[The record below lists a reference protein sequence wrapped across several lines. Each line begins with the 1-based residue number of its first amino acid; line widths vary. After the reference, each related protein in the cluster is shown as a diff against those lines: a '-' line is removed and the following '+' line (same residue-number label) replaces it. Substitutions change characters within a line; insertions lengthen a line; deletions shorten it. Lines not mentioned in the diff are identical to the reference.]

1 MSTII
6 KNIIFSLNLI
16 IFLSISCTDDPYEIP
31 EPDTTPPQALVIYPI
46 DGEPVSGI
54 ITIEARANDNEKV
67 TEVLFYINQEF
78 VGKDTTTKNDIAT
91 YEWNTSISELN
102 NDGTLVKKYTDDEFH
117 FISVVATDLSD
128 NKYSSVPI
136 RSFVDNID
144 SEPPSAFFLTP
155 FSGQYITGITDI
167 TVVATDNVGIQFVS
181 YFINNVLQEY
191 VLPVENSSTFEFP
204 WNTTLV
210 QSGAYYSLYA
220 NVRDI
225 NNNVTIIPPI
235 SVYVDNGAQIDITPP
250 NGAIVSPPAGIS
262 VSGEVQIIISASD
275 NRAMGEVLLSINE
288 EFISTIENDPFLY
301 IWNTLGEE
309 EDSEH
314 SISVILRDLAGNETP
329 LNPIT
334 VFVDNNPTS
343 DISPPSVL
351 IMDPVSGQKVSGIV
365 PIKVDAYDE
374 SGISHIDYYINGI
387 FEEIDSIPP
396 YDFEWDTNE
405 YLDDEEHI
413 IFVIGFDNEGNS
425 TYHQPITVIVDNDDN
440 IPPSGQFQNPIPGQ
454 TLNGFITIQIAANDN
469 EEVNKIELSIN
480 GIPRDTL
487 QFSPYSYSWN
497 TQLESEDQYS
507 VLSAIVIDD
516 FGNQFPIPPISVLI
530 DNEVNDLAPPTGTIS
545 NPLSGQTVSGI
556 VNFTVL
562 AQDDSGISEVVFY
575 IDGIQTFTGTSDPY
589 IFEWDTTILNNN
601 SQHTLSATVT
611 DNVGQSIL
619 LQPVLITVTN

>member
-1 MSTII
+1 MSITN
-6 KNIIFSLNLI
+6 KNILVSLIFL
-16 IFLSISCTDDPYEIP
+16 IFLSFSCTGDPYEIP
-31 EPDTTPPQALVIYPI
+31 EPDTSPPQALVIYPI

-54 ITIEARANDNEKV
+54 VTIEARANDNEKV

-91 YEWNTSISELN
+91 YEWNTSISEQN
-102 NDGTLVKKYTDDEFH
+102 DDGTLVKKYTDDEYH
-117 FISVVATDLSD
+117 FISVVAYDLSD

-144 SEPPSAFFLTP
+144 GESPSAFFLTP
-155 FSGQYITGITDI
+155 FSGQYITGTTNI

-191 VLPVENSSTFEFP
+191 VLPIENSSTFEFP

-220 NVRDI
+220 NVRDV

-235 SVYVDNGAQIDITPP
+235 SVYVDNGSQIDITPP

-262 VSGEVQIIISASD
+262 VNGEVQIIIVASD
-275 NRAMGEVLLSINE
+275 NRAMGEVLLSIDE
-288 EFISTIENDPFLY
+288 EFVSTIENDPFLY
-301 IWNTLGEE
+301 IWDTLDEE

-334 VFVDNNPTS
+334 VFVDNNPIS
-343 DISPPSVL
+343 DISPPSVI
-351 IMDPVSGQKVSGIV
+351 IMDPVSGQKVSGII
-365 PIKVDAYDE
+365 PIEVDAYDE
-374 SGISHIDYYINGI
+374 SGMSHIDYYVNGI
-387 FEEIDSIPP
+387 LEETDSVSP
-396 YDFEWDTNE
+396 YAFEWNTNE
-405 YLDDEEHI
+405 FLDDQEHI
-413 IFVIGFDNEGNS
+413 IFVIGFDSEGNS

-440 IPPSGQFQNPIPGQ
+440 IPPHGQFQNPIPGQ
-454 TLNGFITIQIAANDN
+454 TLDGFITIQIAATDN
-469 EEVNKIELSIN
+469 VEVDKIELSIN

-487 QFSPYSYSWN
+487 QFTPYSYSWN
-497 TQLESEDQYS
+497 TQLENEDQYS
-507 VLSAIVIDD
+507 VLSAIVMDD

-530 DNEVNDLAPPTGTIS
+530 NNEVNDLAPPTGTIS
-545 NPLSGQTVSGI
+545 NPLSGQTVSGL
-556 VNFTVL
+556 VNFTIL
-562 AQDDSGISEVVFY
+562 AQDDSGISEVVFF
-575 IDGIQTFTGTSDPY
+575 IDGIQSFTSTNEPY

-619 LQPVLITVTN
+619 LQPVLISVNN

>member
-1 MSTII
+1 MSTIN
-6 KNIIFSLNLI
+6 KNILVSIILI
-16 IFLSISCTDDPYEIP
+16 IFLSFSCTDDPYEIP
-31 EPDTTPPQALVIYPI
+31 EPDTSPPQALVIYPI
-46 DGEPVSGI
+46 DGEPVSGT

-102 NDGTLVKKYTDDEFH
+102 DDGTLVKKYTDDEFH
-117 FISVVATDLSD
+117 FISVVAYDLSD

-144 SEPPSAFFLTP
+144 TEPPNAFFLTP
-155 FSGQYITGITDI
+155 FPGQYITGTTNI

-204 WNTTLV
+204 WNTALV

-235 SVYVDNGAQIDITPP
+235 SVYVDNGTQIDITPP

-262 VSGEVQIIISASD
+262 VSGEVQIIVSASD

-288 EFISTIENDPFLY
+288 EFVSTIENDPFLY
-301 IWNTLGEE
+301 IWNTLDEE
-309 EDSEH
+309 EDAEH

-334 VFVDNNPTS
+334 VFVDNSPTS
-343 DISPPSVL
+343 DISPPIVI
-351 IMDPVSGQKVSGIV
+351 IMDPVSGQKVSGVV
-365 PIKVDAYDE
+365 PIEVDAYDE
-374 SGISHIDYYINGI
+374 SGISHIDYYINGTYV
-387 FEEIDSIPP
+387 EIDSVAP
-396 YDFEWDTNE
+396 YAFDWDTNE

-413 IFVIGFDNEGNS
+413 IFVIGFDSEGNS

-454 TLNGFITIQIAANDN
+454 TLDGFITIQIAATDN

-497 TQLESEDQYS
+497 TQLENEDQYS
-507 VLSAIVIDD
+507 VLSAIVTDD
-516 FGNQFPIPPISVLI
+516 FGNQFPIPPISVFI

-562 AQDDSGISEVVFY
+562 AQDDSGISEVIFY
-575 IDGIQTFTGTSDPY
+575 IDGIQSFTGTNEPY

-619 LQPVLITVTN
+619 LQPVLISITN